1 MESILTTVK
10 KMIGITEEYTHFDVD
25 LISHINSV
33 FMTLTQLG
41 VGPPEGFV
49 IKDQYAVWTDFM
61 DDSPLLEMVK
71 SYMAKKVQLLFDPPD
86 RSVIMEASNRQIAEF
101 EWRLNVA
108 VDPNQSS

>member
-10 KMIGITEEYTHFDVD
+10 RFLGITEDYPQFDAVIID
-25 LISHINSV
+25 HINSV
-33 FMTLTQLG
+33 FMTLNQLG

-49 IKDQYAVWTDFM
+49 IRDQYAVWTDFM
-61 DDSPLLEMVK
+61 EDSPLLEMVK
-71 SYMAKKVQLLFDPPD
+71 SYMGKKVQLLFDPPD
-86 RSVIMEASNRQIAEF
+86 RTVIMDAVNRQISEF